1 MPLFKPKPQQEL
13 VAHDLHKKI
22 LHKGVEEVLP
32 LMRLGDRWK
41 LTIPG
46 NMAFGS
52 KGRPS
57 SAGKPR
63 IQPDATIVFEVEM
76 VGLPG
81 REPELIELIGD

>member
-1 MPLFKPKPQQEL
+1 MLY
-13 VAHDLHKKI
+13 
-22 LHKGVEEVLP
+22 KGVEEVLP